1 MLGKANGKPNTNYK
15 PTNHKQPPS
24 QTPKPKKP
32 HRNSER
38 CEEPKNPHSAT
49 MSATSGNSATQ
60 GRVDVHNEHSR
71 VPVLISQ
78 IHISC
83 TCALFVAPCM
93 VVEKRTQQSPTTNH
107 QPSSLSQSQHYRYI
121 TGELEYRTKGNSWLT
136 LSLLLHELHD
146 RRVRINILLHHL
158 RNCHLEVL
166 LRDVDPSFTQS
177 KHASFCTHRLIV

>member
-1 MLGKANGKPNTNYK
+1 MRGAQKSTQR
-15 PTNHKQPPS
+15 NHERNKRSTAQHRGVLTCTTS
-24 QTPKPKKP
+24 TP
-32 HRNSER
+32 
-38 CEEPKNPHSAT
+38 
-49 MSATSGNSATQ
+49 
-60 GRVDVHNEHSR
+60 